1 MKTPVA
7 ILSLFLLALP
17 TAFAQMGRTGMI
29 DAGSYKIEAEVDLNA
44 QLLRAT
50 AEVVFTPEDDR
61 MLSANFELHNALNIT
76 RVTDQQGRTLQASKS
91 YEDSGVRVTFAE
103 PLEKGK
109 PASLKFEYEGRM
121 TGTEEGPVY
130 GISFAAVSE
139 TGAYFLYP
147 ARWFPVTGYTADRYT
162 MDLTVEAPEG
172 FRAVSSGLE
181 KTEGNRYNFRTMQ
194 PGFAGSFAL
203 VKGVAQRVSA
213 EGFNVDVWFQD
224 EQAKPREWGE
234 QTGKVMSYLSSVFG
248 LPPVSNLLLVETG
261 SRAPGGYAAPG
272 ILFLSTN
279 QARRDPSERILA
291 NQLTRQWFGNL
302 VSPVN
307 RNHIWI
313 ANGMAKYA
321 EFLYQVQLHGEQVV
335 EPEVRDLY
343 VDAMTVTDAPV
354 LQAARYEDYSP
365 EFFAVTGS
373 KGAATLHML
382 RSVMGE
388 DQFGRLLKAA
398 SERFANQSIHTDDF
412 RKLAEEIGGANYQG
426 FFIQWLE
433 STGAPEFK
441 VEYTILRTQ
450 SGFMVRG
457 KINQDLDTFRMP
469 VKLKIETEGNPEFE
483 TVEVVGPQTDF
494 LVTSFGKPRRV
505 VVDPDT
511 NVLRMTPQMRVAV
524 AIRRGEQFA
533 EVGAYNEALQEYQ
546 RALEVNR
553 ISSLAHY
560 RVAEIFFLQGNYQ
573 SAANEF
579 REAINGDLEP
589 TWTEVWS
596 HINLGKIFDITQQ
609 RERAINEY
617 TQAIRTKDNT
627 QGAQEEA
634 AKYMKTPYE
643 RQGRG

>member
-7 ILSLFLLALP
+7 ILSLLVLALP
-17 TAFAQMGRTGMI
+17 PAFAQMGRTGTI
-29 DAGSYKIEAEVDLNA
+29 DAGSYKIEAKVDLDA
-44 QLLRAT
+44 QMLRAT

-76 RVTDQQGRTLQASKS
+76 RVTDPEGRTLQASKS

-109 PASLKFEYEGRM
+109 PSSLKFEYEGRL

-130 GISFAAVSE
+130 GISFAAVNE

-181 KTEGNRYNFRTMQ
+181 KAEGNRYNFRTMQ
-194 PGFAGSFAL
+194 SGFAGSFAL
-203 VKGVAQRVSA
+203 VKGVARRVQT

-248 LPPVSNLLLVETG
+248 LPPVSNILLVETG
-261 SRAPGGYAAPG
+261 TRAPGGYAAPG

-279 QARRDPSERILA
+279 QTRRDPSDRILA

-321 EFLYQVQLHGEQVV
+321 EFLYQVQLNGEQVI

-388 DQFGRLLKAA
+388 EKFGKLLKAVQ
-398 SERFANQSIHTDDF
+398 ERFANQSIHTDDF

-450 SGFMVRG
+450 TGFMVRG

-469 VKLKIETEGNPEFE
+469 VKLKIETEGNPEYE

>member
-1 MKTPVA
+1 MKTP
-7 ILSLFLLALP
+7 ILILALLGAAAAP
-17 TAFAQMGRTGMI
+17 AQMASRSAI
-29 DAGSYKIEAEVDLNA
+29 DVGSYRITAQVDPAA
-44 QLLRAT
+44 QTLRAK

-61 MLSANFELHNALNIT
+61 VMTANFELHQALNLT
-76 RVTDQQGRTLQASKS
+76 RVTDGQGRTLQAGRSG
-91 YEDSGVRVTFAE
+91 EDAGVRVTMTE
-103 PLEKGK
+103 PLAKGK
-109 PASLKFEYEGRM
+109 PAALTFEYEGRL
-121 TGTEEGPVY
+121 TGEEEGPVY
-130 GISFAAVSE
+130 GISFAAINE
-139 TGAYFLYP
+139 NRAYFLYP
-147 ARWFPVTGYTADRYT
+147 ARWFPVAGYTADRFT
-162 MDLTVEAPEG
+162 MDLTVEAPSG
-172 FRAVSSGLE
+172 FRVIASGIE
-181 KTEGNRYNFRTMQ
+181 RNEGGKANFKTAQ
-194 PGFAGSFAL
+194 PGFGGSFAL
-203 VKGVAQRVSA
+203 VRGVAQRVPA
-213 EGFNVDVWFQD
+213 EGFNTDVWFQD
-224 EQAKPREWGE
+224 AEAKPREWGE
-234 QTGKVMSYLSSVFG
+234 QTGKVMGYLTSLFG
-248 LPPVSNLLLVETG
+248 LAPVSNLAVVETG
-261 SRAPGGYAAPG
+261 TRAPGGYSAPG
-272 ILFLSTN
+272 ILFVSTG

-291 NQLTRQWFGNL
+291 NQLTRQWYGNL

-313 ANGMAKYA
+313 SNGLAKYA
-321 EFLYQVQLHGEQVV
+321 EFLYQVHVNGEQVV

-354 LQAARYEDYSP
+354 LQAARFEDYSP

-373 KGAATLHML
+373 KAAATLHML
-382 RSVMGE
+382 RTVMGE
-388 DQFGRLLKAA
+388 EKFAQLLKVVP
-398 SERFANQSIHTDDF
+398 ERFANRSLHTDEF
-412 RKLAEEIGGANYQG
+412 RKVAEELAGKNLQG

-494 LVTSFGKPRRV
+494 LVTTFGKPRRV

-511 NVLRMTPQMRVAV
+511 NVLRMTPQMRVSV

-546 RALEVNR
+546 KALEVNR

-579 REAINGDLEP
+579 REAINGDLDP
-589 TWTEVWS
+589 KWTEVWS
-596 HINLGKIFDITQQ
+596 HINLGKIFDVTQQ

-634 AKYMKTPYE
+634 NRYMKQPYE

>member
-1 MKTPVA
+1 MMTPVA

-17 TAFAQMGRTGMI
+17 PAFGQMGRTGTI
-29 DAGSYKIEAEVDLNA
+29 DAGSYKIEAKVDLSA

-76 RVTDQQGRTLQASKS
+76 RVTDQEGRTLQASKS

-109 PASLKFEYEGRM
+109 PASLKFEYEGRL

-172 FRAVSSGLE
+172 FRAVSTGLE
-181 KTEGNRYNFRTMQ
+181 KAEGNRYNFRTMQ

-224 EQAKPREWGE
+224 EQTKPREWGE

-248 LPPVSNLLLVETG
+248 LPPVSNILLVETG
-261 SRAPGGYAAPG
+261 TRAPGGYAAPG

-321 EFLYQVQLHGEQVV
+321 EFLYQVQLNGEQVI

-388 DQFGRLLKAA
+388 EKFGQLLKVAP
-398 SERFANQSIHTDDF
+398 ERFANQSIHTDDF

>member
-1 MKTPVA
+1 MKTPTLLLV
-7 ILSLFLLALP
+7 LLALASVAP
-17 TAFAQMGRTGMI
+17 AQMASRSAI
-29 DAGSYKIEAEVDLNA
+29 DVGSYKIDAQVDLDA
-44 QLLRAT
+44 QTLRAT
-50 AEVVFTPEDDR
+50 SEVVFTPEDDR
-61 MLSANFELHNALNIT
+61 VLTVNFELHGSLNLT
-76 RVTDQQGRTLQASKS
+76 RVTDQQGRTLQAARS
-91 YEDSGVRVTFAE
+91 YEDSGVRISLPE

-109 PASLKFEYEGRM
+109 PASLKFEYEGRL

-130 GISFAAVSE
+130 GIAFAAVSE
-139 TGAYFLYP
+139 KGAYFLYP
-147 ARWFPVTGYTADRYT
+147 GRWFPVAGYTSDRFT
-162 MDLTVEAPEG
+162 MDLTVQAPAG
-172 FRAVSSGLE
+172 FRVVASGLE
-181 KTEGNRYNFRTMQ
+181 RTEGNKFNFRTTQ
-194 PGFAGSFAL
+194 PGFPGSFA
-203 VKGVAQRVSA
+203 VVRGVAQRTSA
-213 EGFNVDVWFQD
+213 EGFNVDVWFHD
-224 EQAKPREWGE
+224 EEAKPREWGE
-234 QTGKVMSYLSSVFG
+234 QTGKVMSYLTSVFG
-248 LPPVSNLLLVETG
+248 LPPVSNVALVETG
-261 SRAPGGYAAPG
+261 MRAPGGYSAPG
-272 ILFLSTN
+272 ILFVSTG
-279 QARRDPSERILA
+279 QARREPSERILA
-291 NQLTRQWFGNL
+291 NQLTRQWYGNL
-302 VSPVN
+302 VSPTN

-321 EFLYQVQLHGEQVV
+321 EFLYQVQTNGEQVI

-354 LQAARYEDYSP
+354 LQAARFEDYSP

-382 RSVMGE
+382 RTIMGE
-388 DQFGRLLKAA
+388 EKFGQLLKAVP
-398 SERFANQSIHTDDF
+398 ERFANRSLSTDDF
-412 RKLAEEIGGANYQG
+412 RKVAEELTGSNLQG

-457 KINQDLDTFRMP
+457 KITQDLDTFRMP

-494 LVTSFGKPRRV
+494 LVTTFGKPRKV

-511 NVLRMTPQMRVAV
+511 NVLRMTPQMRVSV

-579 REAINGDLEP
+579 REAINGDLDP
-589 TWTEVWS
+589 AWTEVWS

-634 AKYMKTPYE
+634 AKYMKQPYE

>member
-1 MKTPVA
+1 MKTP
-7 ILSLFLLALP
+7 ILILALLGAAAAP
-17 TAFAQMGRTGMI
+17 AQMASRSAI
-29 DAGSYKIEAEVDLNA
+29 DVGSYRITAQVDPAA
-44 QLLRAT
+44 QTLRAK

-61 MLSANFELHNALNIT
+61 VMTANFELHQALNLT
-76 RVTDQQGRTLQASKS
+76 RVTDGQGRTLQAGRSG
-91 YEDSGVRVTFAE
+91 EDAGVRVTMTE
-103 PLEKGK
+103 PLAKGK
-109 PASLKFEYEGRM
+109 PAALTFEYEGRL
-121 TGTEEGPVY
+121 TGEEEGPVY
-130 GISFAAVSE
+130 GISFAAINE
-139 TGAYFLYP
+139 NRAYFLYP
-147 ARWFPVTGYTADRYT
+147 ARWFPVAGYTADRFT
-162 MDLTVEAPEG
+162 MDLTVEAPSG
-172 FRAVSSGLE
+172 FRVIASGIE
-181 KTEGNRYNFRTMQ
+181 RNEGGKANFKTAQ
-194 PGFAGSFAL
+194 PGFGGSFAL
-203 VKGVAQRVSA
+203 VRGVAQRVPA
-213 EGFNVDVWFQD
+213 EGFNTDVWFQD
-224 EQAKPREWGE
+224 AEAKPREWGE
-234 QTGKVMSYLSSVFG
+234 QTGKVMGYLTSLFG
-248 LPPVSNLLLVETG
+248 LAPVSNLAVVETG
-261 SRAPGGYAAPG
+261 TRAPGGYSAPG
-272 ILFLSTN
+272 ILFVSTG

-291 NQLTRQWFGNL
+291 NQLTRQWYGNL

-313 ANGMAKYA
+313 SNGLAKYA
-321 EFLYQVQLHGEQVV
+321 EFLYQVHVNGEQVV

-343 VDAMTVTDAPV
+343 VDVMTVTDAPV
-354 LQAARYEDYSP
+354 LQAARFEDYSP

-373 KGAATLHML
+373 KAAATLHML
-382 RSVMGE
+382 RTVMGE
-388 DQFGRLLKAA
+388 EKFAQLLKVVP
-398 SERFANQSIHTDDF
+398 ERFANRSLHTDEF
-412 RKLAEEIGGANYQG
+412 RKVAEELAGKNLQG

-494 LVTSFGKPRRV
+494 LVTTFGKPRRV

-511 NVLRMTPQMRVAV
+511 NVLRMTPQMRVSV

-546 RALEVNR
+546 KALEVNR

-579 REAINGDLEP
+579 REAINGDLDP
-589 TWTEVWS
+589 KWTEVWS
-596 HINLGKIFDITQQ
+596 HINLGKIFDVTQQ

-634 AKYMKTPYE
+634 NRYMKQPYE